1 MSGGAPP
8 DLLGKDEVASS
19 NLASSSIK
27 QKSAQQSGLFVLF
40 RRSRFE
46 LANLGPPVPGWPLL
60 FYSFVQNPF
69 PGIVLNVLPNLVIIL
84 LIADHVIVI
93 RPLEDGFSNFL
104 RYKNLN

>member
-40 RRSRFE
+40 RSARFE
-46 LANLGPPVPGWPLL
+46 DHRCNVFTAARRLKRRQPPVISAAPP
-60 FYSFVQNPF
+60 S
-69 PGIVLNVLPNLVIIL
+69 
-84 LIADHVIVI
+84 
-93 RPLEDGFSNFL
+93 
-104 RYKNLN
+104 